1 MNVQIDVSPESA
13 CDSPVEATRLPSP
26 TMNAPNTPMLEQI
39 LEATRADVAERA
51 VARPLDELREA
62 AASAPPLRNFF
73 AAVSTGLGPG
83 GVNVIA
89 EIKRR
94 SPSAGIIRE
103 DLDPIDIARQYEH
116 AGAAALSCLTDSRW
130 FGGSLEDMSAVRQA
144 VRIPV
149 LRKDF
154 IVDPWQI
161 WESRVAGADAVLL
174 IAEALPEGML
184 VDMLILTQELGMTA
198 LVEVH
203 DVENL
208 LMIRRHVGFPHP
220 GYMLLGINNRNL
232 STMKTD
238 VSHGLR
244 MAELVDEH
252 LDILVAESGIQTR
265 ADIDRFRRHGVSRF
279 LIGEHLLKADNPGDA
294 LSELLGTPWT

>member
-1 MNVQIDVSPESA
+1 MSA
-13 CDSPVEATRLPSP
+13 P
-26 TMNAPNTPMLEQI
+26 TTPTLEQI
-39 LEATRADVAERA
+39 LETTRADVAKRSVE
-51 VARPLDELREA
+51 RPLEALREA
-62 AASAPPLRNFF
+62 VAGAPALRNFF

-94 SPSAGIIRE
+94 SPSAGVIRE
-103 DLDPIDIARQYEH
+103 EMDVIDIARQYEH
-116 AGAAALSCLTDSRW
+116 AGAAALSCLTDNRW
-130 FGGSLEDMSAVRQA
+130 FGGSLDDLVAIRQA
-144 VRIPV
+144 VRLPV

-154 IVDPWQI
+154 MVDPWQI

-174 IAEALPEGML
+174 IAEALPEAL
-184 VDMLILTQELGMTA
+184 LLDMLILSQELGMTA

-203 DVENL
+203 DIENL

-232 STMKTD
+232 NTMKTD

-265 ADIDRFRRHGVSRF
+265 DDIDRFRRHGVSRF
-279 LIGEHLLKADNPGDA
+279 LIGEHLLKASNPGDA
-294 LSELLGTPWT
+294 LSALLGTPWA